1 MKGGGELHEAER
13 SENGGGVPTTSW
25 PLALATV
32 CLIVYASLYPFTE
45 WRNQGIS
52 PLTFLTASL
61 PRYWTGF
68 DVGVNLAGYAPL
80 GFLLALAALR
90 SGRARWAVS
99 MAVLAAGILS
109 LVMESL
115 QSYLPDRI
123 PSNVDFVL
131 NSIGAW
137 LGACT
142 AWLLEKAGALDRWNR
157 FRARWFVSEARGAL
171 VLLAL
176 WPVALLFP
184 ASVPLGL
191 GQVLERLEYALAEI
205 LTDTPFLEWLPVRDI
220 ELQPL
225 VPGAEVICVALGALI
240 PCLLGYSVVRTL
252 AQRAVFLILTLAA
265 GVALTALSAALSYGP
280 EHAWAWLDLP
290 VQVGLVLGSVLS
302 LLLLPVPRR
311 GSAALLLLALSVHL
325 SMLNQAPMGP
335 YFAETL
341 QIWEQGRFIRFN
353 GLAQWLGWLWPYAV
367 LLYVLVRL
375 SSRRASE
382 PAESKMGS

>member
-1 MKGGGELHEAER
+1 M
-13 SENGGGVPTTSW
+13 PTTSW

-52 PLTFLTASL
+52 PLTFLAAPL

-90 SGRARWAVS
+90 SGRTRWAVGA
-99 MAVLAAGILS
+99 AVLGAGALS
-109 LVMESL
+109 LVMEAL
-115 QSYLPDRI
+115 QSYLPARI
-123 PSNVDFVL
+123 PSNVDFAL
-131 NSIGAW
+131 NVAGAW

-142 AWLLEKAGALDRWNR
+142 AWLLERAGALDRWSR
-157 FRARWFVSEARGAL
+157 VRARWFVSDARGAM

-191 GQVLERLEYALAEI
+191 GQVLERLEYTLADALA
-205 LTDTPFLEWLPVRDI
+205 DTPFLEWLPVRDI

-240 PCLLGYSVVRTL
+240 PCLLGYSVLRTL
-252 AQRAVFLILTLAA
+252 AQRTVFLVLTLLAA
-265 GVALTALSAALSYGP
+265 IASTALSAALSYGP
-280 EHAWAWLDLP
+280 DHAWAWLDLP

-311 GSAALLLLALSVHL
+311 GSAALLLLALSIHL

-367 LLYVLVRL
+367 VLYLLVRL
-375 SSRRASE
+375 SSRKASE
-382 PAESKMGS
+382 PAESKIGS